1 MGLGGM
7 GEVPNS
13 SSEGAPIDVE
23 QGEPLNAEE
32 RVTIPPE
39 GNEYKRTQSMFEV
52 AAAAPGTRFHPV
64 SLAFKNVTY
73 TVTLGRGK
81 AKTNKLILDNLTG
94 YVKAGSFLAIMG
106 PSGSGKTSLLNV
118 LAGRV
123 MKSGAKTSLS
133 GQVLVNGRPRDES
146 FRRISAYV
154 MQDDL
159 MFSTLTVWETLQT
172 AAMLRL
178 PSTTPKAQR
187 LQLAESI
194 IAELGLSK
202 ARNTPIGNEMI
213 RGVSGG
219 ERKRT
224 NIAVEMLSN
233 PSLVFLDEP
242 TSGLD
247 SFQALNVMSALSD
260 LSKSGR
266 TVISTIHQPRSS
278 IFALFENLLLLSEGR
293 MVFFGQA
300 VDSIDYFSR
309 HGFTCPEHFNPAD
322 YFMDMISVDRR
333 DEQRETDSTA
343 RIAELTSSYEPA
355 REVRPDLHQKS
366 MEEQAEATEGMK
378 YSKYASSWG
387 TQLAVLTKRSWLQ
400 VTRDR
405 LPIAIAYVQAMV
417 MMVMICILYSNTSA
431 APQQNMTGSLFFIS
445 LFLAFNGI
453 FQMITTFPLEK
464 GVVNR
469 ERASNTYR
477 VTAYYPAK
485 VLSEWPIRIGPV
497 IVFGIIAYWPIQYQR
512 VASKFF
518 LFLVICMLEF
528 TAMNGLGILIGSI
541 APTPQLALAMGPLF
555 TVVLMLFGGFY
566 VNLDSIPVWIRW
578 VRYLSPIQWGFVGLA
593 VNQFEGLTFSC
604 SPGCPDGDQILKNL
618 SIDNY
623 TVPQAIAYQC
633 CLIVGM
639 HIIACTALML
649 NGPKMQ
655 PLSALGS
662 KAQPVLLPMQ
672 EETPE
677 ALAAV
682 VSSGEGGEDRPPAEE
697 ERALKVE

>member
-1 MGLGGM
+1 M
-7 GEVPNS
+7 GEVPNNS
-13 SSEGAPIDVE
+13 DGAPMDVE
-23 QGEPLNAEE
+23 QGVPLNAED
-32 RVTIPPE
+32 TIAVPPDASE
-39 GNEYKRTQSMFEV
+39 SKRTQTMFE
-52 AAAAPGTRFHPV
+52 AAASAPGTRFHPV
-64 SLAFKNVTY
+64 SLAFKGVTY

-81 AKTNKLILDNLTG
+81 AKTQKLILDNLTG
-94 YVKAGSFLAIMG
+94 YVKAGTFLAIMG

-123 MKSGAKTSLS
+123 MRTGAPTSLG

-178 PSTTPKAQR
+178 PSSTPKAQR

-194 IAELGLSK
+194 IAELGLTK

-266 TVISTIHQPRSS
+266 TVVSTIHQPRSS

-293 MVFFGQA
+293 MVFFGA
-300 VDSIDYFSR
+300 ASDSIDYFAR
-309 HGFTCPEHFNPAD
+309 RGFTCPEHFNPAD
-322 YFMDMISVDRR
+322 YFMDIISVDRR
-333 DEQRETDSTA
+333 DEQRETDSVA
-343 RIAELTSSYEPA
+343 RIETLAGSYEPS

-366 MEEQAEATEGMK
+366 MDEQAEAAEGMR
-378 YSKYASSWG
+378 YSKYASTWL
-387 TQLAVLTKRSWLQ
+387 TQLAVLARRSMWQ
-400 VTRDR
+400 VTQDR
-405 LPIAIAYVQAMV
+405 LPIIIAYVQALV
-417 MMVMICILYSNTSA
+417 MMVMISILYSNSDES
-431 APQQNMTGSLFFIS
+431 PQQNMTGSLFFIA

-464 GVVNR
+464 GVINR
-469 ERASNTYR
+469 ERSSNSYR

-497 IVFGIIAYWPIQYQR
+497 IVFGLIAYWPIQFQR

-518 LFLVICMLEF
+518 LFLVISMLEF
-528 TAMNGLGILIGSI
+528 TAMNGLGIVIGSI
-541 APTPQLALAMGPLF
+541 APTPQIALAMGPLF

-593 VNQFEGLTFSC
+593 VNQFSGLTFSC
-604 SPGCPDGDQILKNL
+604 SPACPSGDQILQNL
-618 SIDNY
+618 SIANY
-623 TVPQAIAYQC
+623 TVAEAIGYQC

-639 HIIACTALML
+639 HILACTALIF

-655 PLSALGS
+655 PLDALGS
-662 KAQPVLLPMQ
+662 KAVPVLSATE

-682 VSSGEGGEDRPPAEE
+682 ASGGEGGENRGPTEE